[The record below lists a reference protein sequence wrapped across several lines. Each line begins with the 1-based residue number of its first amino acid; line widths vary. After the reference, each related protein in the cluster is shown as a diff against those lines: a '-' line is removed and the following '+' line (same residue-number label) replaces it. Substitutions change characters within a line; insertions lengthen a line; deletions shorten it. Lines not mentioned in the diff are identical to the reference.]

1 MVGGKGAEKEAIQ
14 SNMSP
19 GSSVSCYA
27 TSHSERAKE
36 GGWGFRDI
44 VILQISPLGIFLC
57 AGWERGEEG
66 FGSKRL
72 TGPK

>member
-1 MVGGKGAEKEAIQ
+1 MVGRKGAEKEAIQ

-27 TSHSERAKE
+27 TSHSERANE

-44 VILQISPLGIFLC
+44 VILQISLLSIFLC
-57 AGWERGEEG
+57 AGWKQEEEG
-66 FGSKRL
+66 FGSKQL